1 MHFIKFMQQF
11 FRFLLSKTFVLNLLI
26 AFALIAAMLYGA
38 MSYLE
43 SYTLHGQTIEVPKVT
58 DVLIDS
64 LEDFEDSSF
73 TLIVVDSI
81 YLIGKPAGYVVEQNP
96 KAKTTVK
103 SGRKIYLT
111 VVTAN
116 PPKVTMPNLVD
127 LSLRQAT
134 SLMETYGLVVGKLS
148 YRPDLCTNCILEQR
162 VGEKAI
168 NPGVRVKKG
177 LKIDLVVG
185 QGLSDELVAVPFI
198 IELTASMANELLKS
212 KSLNIGS
219 YNYDETIENAED
231 SLNAFVYK
239 QFPDYSEEPTVNM
252 GSSVDIYLTLDT
264 NRLVNSV
271 NP

>member
-1 MHFIKFMQQF
+1 MQQF
-11 FRFLLSKTFVLNLLI
+11 FRFLFSKTFVLNVIIALGLI
-26 AFALIAAMLYGA
+26 SAILYGA

-43 SYTLHGQTIEVPKVT
+43 SYTMLGKTMEVPNVT

-64 LEDFEDSSF
+64 LDNFEDSSF
-73 TLIVVDSI
+73 TLVVSDSI
-81 YLIGKPAGYVVEQNP
+81 YLLGKPAGYVVEQNP
-96 KAKTTVK
+96 KANTTVK

-111 VVTAN
+111 VVTSN

-134 SLMETYGLVVGKLS
+134 SLMETYGLVVGELTYK
-148 YRPDLCTNCILEQR
+148 PDLCTNCILEQ
-162 VGEKAI
+162 KI
-168 NPGVRVKKG
+168 NEETIEAGVRVKKG
-177 LKIDLVVG
+177 IKIDLIIG

-198 IELTASMANELLKS
+198 IELSASMANELLKS

-219 YNYDETIENAED
+219 YNYDETVENAED

-239 QFPDYSEEPTVNM
+239 QYPEYSEEPSANM
-252 GSSVDIYLTLDT
+252 GSSVDVYLTLDT